1 MSLFFRSF
9 EKEIQNKKEEAV
21 LQSEKRYHTLTEVS
35 PVGIFHGCCRTYHYV
50 NPAGV
55 RFQDCHFKKLWE
67 WLA

>member
-21 LQSEKRYHTLTEVS
+21 FQSEKRYHTLTEVS
-35 PVGIFHGCCRTYHYV
+35 PVGIFRMDV
-50 NPAGV
+50 AGLTTMLIQRV